1 MLKNW
6 NVRRILSYFLVAVI
20 AAGTATLVC
29 LAMNPHQEPQKLQQ
43 LEELIQEKFVAESD
57 RTAMEDA
64 AAAAM
69 ISSLGDRWSH
79 YISASAY
86 QSYVEQQNN
95 AYVGVGI
102 TIDLSREGPGMYVSQ
117 VAEGGS
123 AGEEGILPGD
133 LVIAVDGQDITAM
146 DSTQARSL
154 IAGQAGTKVCLTVNR
169 DGEELTFELERRE
182 IQTQVARGILLD
194 GGVGLVT
201 IENFETRCYQETVE
215 AIESLLSQGATA
227 LIFDVRNNPGGFVS
241 ELVDLL
247 DYLLPEGD
255 LFRSEYYDGRTTL
268 DTSNAAC
275 LEMPMAVLVNGSSY
289 SAAEFFAA
297 ALREYDWAV
306 VVGEN
311 TCGKGYFQQ
320 TYRLSDGSAVALSV
334 GRYFTPKGVCL
345 ADVGGLVPDV
355 SVEVDGETA
364 ASIRADSLAPEAD
377 PQLQAA
383 IQALLGKN
391 GTEN

>member
-29 LAMNPHQEPQKLQQ
+29 LAMNPPQEPQKLQQ

-79 YISASAY
+79 YISASTY

-169 DGEELTFELERRE
+169 DGEKLTFELERRE
-182 IQTQVARGILLD
+182 IQTQVARGTLLD

-355 SVEVDGETA
+355 PVEVDAETA

-383 IQALLGKN
+383 IQALLRKN